1 MLLTSRNFRTTCAP
15 KVYPAPRGER
25 KLITLCIWIRPDEIG
40 HRAFVWNLAESVYD
54 FDLINGVNGG
64 RKTAMYTEDLVI
76 NHDTQCQ
83 EVEHVGEVVPD
94 VGVAVLA
101 CTLGIKPIRLGD
113 SARLV
118 ITADEVDSRG
128 IS

>member
-1 MLLTSRNFRTTCAP
+1 M
-15 KVYPAPRGER
+15 
-25 KLITLCIWIRPDEIG
+25 
-40 HRAFVWNLAESVYD
+40 WNLAESVD
-54 FDLINGVNGG
+54 DLDLIDGVNGG

-101 CTLGIKPIRLGD
+101 CAFGIKPVRLGD
-113 SARLV
+113 SAGLV
-118 ITADEVDSRG
+118 IAADEVDSRG